1 MLGALKKSNAD
12 NRTSTPTVAIMF
24 LRFAG
29 VGAVGTIAHYT
40 LLVFLVEALGL
51 QPVLGSSL
59 GFLLGAAVNYSLN
72 YRYTFASRK
81 QHTETLPKF
90 FLIAVVGFI
99 FNGLIVH
106 MLANDFG
113 VNYLL
118 AQLVATALVLAWG
131 FAANFLWTFV
141 DRPN

>member
-1 MLGALKKSNAD
+1 MKSSSAD
-12 NRTSTPTVAIMF
+12 NLALTRTVAIMF

-29 VGAVGTIAHYT
+29 VGAIGTIAHYV
-40 LLVFLVEALGL
+40 LLVILVEVLGV
-51 QPVLGSSL
+51 QPVIGSSF

-72 YRYTFASRK
+72 YRYTFASQK

-90 FLIAVVGFI
+90 YLIAAVGFI

-106 MLANDFG
+106 TLATVFE

-131 FAANFLWTFV
+131 FTANFLWTFV

>member
-1 MLGALKKSNAD
+1 MKNSSAD
-12 NRTSTPTVAIMF
+12 NRALTRTVAIMF

-29 VGAVGTIAHYT
+29 VGAIGTIAHYV
-40 LLVFLVEALGL
+40 LLVILVEVLGV
-51 QPVLGSSL
+51 QPVIGSSF

-72 YRYTFASRK
+72 YRYTFASQKR
-81 QHTETLPKF
+81 HTETLPKF
-90 FLIAVVGFI
+90 YLIASVGFI

-106 MLANDFG
+106 TLATVFE

-131 FAANFLWTFV
+131 FTANYLWTFV
-141 DRPN
+141 DKPN